1 MDISGQVSRR
11 RFIGGAAATAGVLAL
26 SPRDIEAMWNRG
38 FELQQGQQPR
48 SQSQIESDYDAF
60 AKLSSN
66 ENPYGPPDSVLK
78 AITHAFKYAN
88 RYGYP
93 DAGITME
100 IANHHGVKPENI
112 VLGAGS
118 GEILDV
124 VGLTFLDDDSKV
136 VGSDPSYGS
145 VYQQATTIKSEAY
158 RIPLLPDYRQDIPA
172 ILKTTKQH
180 YREVGF
186 VYVCNPNNPT
196 GRIIPQREM
205 KQLIDGLPEDMPVL
219 IDEAYHHF
227 VSDKDYATSVPLVL
241 EGRPV
246 IVARTFSK
254 IAALAGV
261 RIGYAITTP
270 EIARK
275 MRAHQTGTV
284 SALARHAAVA
294 ALKDTESQAKVKQ
307 VTIDLRQK
315 AIADV
320 KSLGF
325 DSIPSEGNF
334 FMISIKRQ
342 VQPVIEEFRKRGV
355 LVGRPF
361 PPMLEHLRVSVGNPE
376 EMGRFATAFRQVFP
390 AGATAGGKSGG

>member
-1 MDISGQVSRR
+1 MDFQNVSRR
-11 RFIGGAAATAGVLAL
+11 RFIGGAAATAGILAL
-26 SPRDIEAMWNRG
+26 SPREIEAMWHRG
-38 FELQQGQQPR
+38 FELQQGVQAR
-48 SQSQIESDYDAF
+48 SQSTIEAEYDAF
-60 AKLSSN
+60 AKLASN
-66 ENPYGPPDSVLK
+66 ENPYGPPESVLK

-93 DAGITME
+93 DAGIMME
-100 IANHHGVKPENI
+100 LANHHGVKPENI

-124 VGLTFLDDDSKV
+124 TGLTFLDNDSKV

-145 VYQQATTIKSEAY
+145 VYQQATNIRSEAY
-158 RIPLLPDYRQDIPA
+158 RIPLRADFTQDIPA
-172 ILKTTKQH
+172 ILKSAKQH

-205 KQLIDGLPEDMPVL
+205 KQLVDGLPEDMPIL

-227 VSDKDYATSVPLVL
+227 VNDKDYATSVPLVL

-246 IVARTFSK
+246 IIARTFSK

-275 MRAHQTGTV
+275 MRLHQTGTV

-307 VTIDLRQK
+307 VTTDLRQK
-315 AIADV
+315 AVADL
-320 KSLGF
+320 KTLGF

-334 FMISIKRQ
+334 FMVSIKKQ
-342 VQPVIEEFRKRGV
+342 VQPVIEDFRKRGV

-361 PPMLEHLRVSVGNPE
+361 PPMLEHLRVSVGTPE
-376 EMGRFATAFRQVFP
+376 EMGRFATAFRQVF
-390 AGATAGGKSGG
+390 ATGSTAGQKSGG